1 MSMQKGP
8 PDGKPCGFLPVPER
22 GSALALFDD
31 DGSRDDDDHDD
42 GDDDDLGDYAL
53 APPSVCLTAAFVR

>member
-1 MSMQKGP
+1 M
-8 PDGKPCGFLPVPER
+8 DF

-42 GDDDDLGDYAL
+42 GDDDDLGDHAL